1 MFLVVGAPA
10 ITYSGPPKRPLQIT
24 DSERRSF
31 DVAIN
36 NNTRIVLSLDV
47 FHHSNETAVR
57 VRLCCNCVCS

>member
-1 MFLVVGAPA
+1 MFLVVEAPNV
-10 ITYSGPPKRPLQIT
+10 TYSGPPKRPLQIT

-36 NNTRIVLSLDV
+36 DNTRIVLSLDV

-57 VRLCCNCVCS
+57 VCCNYMC